1 MVATDISI
9 KINVLQAWAQ
19 AVRHD
24 STLIILHSGNHEF
37 VGIRHRKTQT
47 LYLSKMIDVVND
59 NSPAYGKLHVGIYI
73 AALRDAID
81 RVSQLSG
88 APGHPSDVASI
99 AVDEEN
105 EEGNDKH
112 EGEDRGGSRKGK
124 ERERDSGGRAS
135 KHRKTRNERGD
146 NDEGIDRCEA
156 HEDPDEQLKVHS

>member
-81 RVSQLSG
+81 RVM
-88 APGHPSDVASI
+88 ASI

>member
-1 MVATDISI
+1 MVATVILM

-24 STLIILHSGNHEF
+24 STIIILHSGNLEF
-37 VGIRHRKTQT
+37 VCIRHRERKT
-47 LYLSKMIDVVND
+47 LYLSDMIDVVND
-59 NSPAYGKLHVGIYI
+59 DSPAYGKLHVGIYI

-81 RVSQLSG
+81 RVM
-88 APGHPSDVASI
+88 ASI

-105 EEGNDKH
+105 EDGNDKH
-112 EGEDRGGSRKGK
+112 EGEDRGWSRKGEDRGGSRKGK

-135 KHRKTRNERGD
+135 KHRKTRNEPGD

>member
-1 MVATDISI
+1 MVATVISM

-24 STLIILHSGNHEF
+24 STIIILHSGNLEF
-37 VGIRHRKTQT
+37 VCIRHRERKT
-47 LYLSKMIDVVND
+47 LYLSDMIDVVND
-59 NSPAYGKLHVGIYI
+59 DSPAYGKLHVGIYI

-81 RVSQLSG
+81 RVM
-88 APGHPSDVASI
+88 ASI

-105 EEGNDKH
+105 EDGNDKH

-146 NDEGIDRCEA
+146 NDEGIDGCEA

>member
-1 MVATDISI
+1 MVATVISM

-24 STLIILHSGNHEF
+24 STIIILHSGNLEF
-37 VGIRHRKTQT
+37 VCIRHRERKT
-47 LYLSKMIDVVND
+47 LYLSDMIDVVND
-59 NSPAYGKLHVGIYI
+59 DSPAYGKLHVGIYI

-81 RVSQLSG
+81 RVM
-88 APGHPSDVASI
+88 ASI

-105 EEGNDKH
+105 EDGNDKH